1 MLETFLDVLLIEE
14 IPVENDT
21 ATGIVGAN
29 GAEIVRTQ
37 RAARKPQTG
46 KVISCDTRFPW
57 YGMMVDM
64 PYKVGDVVRTNEFGR
79 DYIVLNP
86 EDEFKPDAT
95 KYYLIH
101 YADIQGRVERS
112 KDATMS
118 VTGTTYTTYVRVPS
132 NNDTMNVSSGPIDA
146 A

>member
-14 IPVENDT
+14 IPVEDAT
-21 ATGIVGAN
+21 STGIMTASGQQ
-29 GAEIVRTQ
+29 IVRSEK
-37 RAARKPQTG
+37 AARKPQTG
-46 KVISCDTRFPW
+46 KVVSCDVRFPW

-86 EDEFKPDAT
+86 EDEFRPDAV

-101 YADIQGRVERS
+101 YADIQGRVSQS
-112 KDATMS
+112 KA
-118 VTGTTYTTYVRVPS
+118 VPL
-132 NNDTMNVSSGPIDA
+132 A

>member
-95 KYYLIH
+95 KFYLIH
-101 YADIQGRVERS
+101 YADIQGRVERACLGVGVGPFT
-112 KDATMS
+112 KERAEELGAEWPLKLGG
-118 VTGTTYTTYVRVPS
+118 VLS
-132 NNDTMNVSSGPIDA
+132 NAS
-146 A
+146 